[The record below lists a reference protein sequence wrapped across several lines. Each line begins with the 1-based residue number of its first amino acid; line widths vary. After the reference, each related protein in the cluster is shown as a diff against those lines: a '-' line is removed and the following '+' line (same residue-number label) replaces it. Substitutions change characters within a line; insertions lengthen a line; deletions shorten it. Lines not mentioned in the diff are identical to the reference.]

1 METRFTEKIWFTKT
15 FWVVAKNFCFSNE
28 RVELGAFKNVKFH
41 KNVFLNVQLGV
52 GLNDQEGYKIS
63 NQVLLLTFYCS

>member
-1 METRFTEKIWFTKT
+1 M
-15 FWVVAKNFCFSNE
+15 
-28 RVELGAFKNVKFH
+28 ELGAFKNVKFH

-63 NQVLLLTFYCS
+63 NQVLLLTFYCSFRFRLEVAGGSR